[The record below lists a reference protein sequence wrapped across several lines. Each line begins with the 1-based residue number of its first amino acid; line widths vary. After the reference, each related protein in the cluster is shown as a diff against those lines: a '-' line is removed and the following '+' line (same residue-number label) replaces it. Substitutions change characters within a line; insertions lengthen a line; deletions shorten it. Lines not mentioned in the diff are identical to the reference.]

1 LKHMLRLTLLL
12 YIIVNSTLLMA
23 QFTDCVLKKE
33 KEDIKVYTCKSDT
46 SKFRSLQAEFVIE
59 NTSIEELKAFMF
71 TVSNYTD
78 WQYDATEASMLK
90 RMNENEMIYRVVIDA
105 PWPVDNR
112 ELIVQFST
120 AIHDAD
126 HANFYIKTISSE
138 YPVSDD
144 LIRIPFSQAR
154 WDITRINKSLHVTY
168 HMNIDPG
175 GYVPAFLINLAMAE
189 GPYKSFRSLK
199 QLIEEK

>member
-1 LKHMLRLTLLL
+1 MLRLLLVL
-12 YIIVNSTLLMA
+12 TSLFTSVVLVA
-23 QFTDCVLKKE
+23 QSTDCVLKKE
-33 KEDIKVYTCKSDT
+33 KEGIKVYTCKSDT

-71 TVSNYTD
+71 TVSKYTH

-90 RMNENEMIYRVVIDA
+90 RINNNDMIYRVVIDA

-120 AIHDAD
+120 VVHDAD
-126 HANFYIKTISSE
+126 HANFYIKTVSSDF
-138 YPVSDD
+138 PLSDN

-154 WDITRINKSLHVTY
+154 WDITRINNALHVSY
-168 HMNIDPG
+168 HMNINPG
-175 GYVPAFLINLAMAE
+175 GYVPAFLINMAMAE
-189 GPYKSFRSLK
+189 GPYQSFRSLK
-199 QLIEEK
+199 GLIETK